1 MTPHTPDS
9 AATEALLAFWRD
21 AGIDSCYLDEPL
33 DRTIFVAPTPPP
45 AVLRAVPAIALA
57 GGTLPVEQAVAEAR
71 RIAATAQ
78 TLEELEQ
85 AVAQFKACPLTGHGA
100 KQSVFGRGN
109 PQAQLLVIGE
119 APGEIEDQ
127 SGVAFSGD
135 SGKLLD
141 KILAAGGLTEQSFLT
156 NSVFWRPPGNRLPTP
171 QELAICAPF
180 VARLAALIQP
190 KAVLLIGETAAK
202 SVIKTDDSLMKLRGK
217 WRDWSVADSDLTLPV
232 LTTFH
237 PVFLL
242 KTPQAKRAVWADI
255 LQLTTKL

>member
-1 MTPHTPDS
+1 MTPHAPDP

-45 AVLRAVPAIALA
+45 AVLRAVPQVAPA

-85 AVAQFKACPLTGHGA
+85 AISQFKACPLTGLGA
-100 KQSVFGRGN
+100 KQAVFGRGN
-109 PQAQLLVIGE
+109 PKADLLVIGE
-119 APGEIEDQ
+119 GPGEVEDQ
-127 SGVAFSGD
+127 SGIAFSGEP
-135 SGKLLD
+135 GRLLER
-141 KILAAGGLTEQSFLT
+141 ILAAGGLTDQSFLT
-156 NSVFWRPPGNRLPTP
+156 NSVFWRPPGNRLPTA
-171 QELAICAPF
+171 QELAICAPL
-180 VARLAALIQP
+180 VERIAALIQP
-190 KAVLLIGETAAK
+190 KAVLFIGETAAK
-202 SVIKTDDSLMKLRGK
+202 SFVKSDDSLMKLRGQ
-217 WRDWSVADSDLTLPV
+217 WRDWTLQEGGLTLPS

-242 KTPQAKRAVWADI
+242 KTPMAKRAVWADV
-255 LQLTTKL
+255 LQLMTKL